1 MARASGPARWHE
13 RHLGAAG
20 REGRTRR
27 PLGRGGAMSPHE
39 ATPGQQ
45 HHASTQPAQKAH
57 GPAQPS
63 LLLMVDALP
72 PGTPI
77 GPWRVLMRVASGGYG
92 TVYIVHAKHRPRGR
106 RYALKLARQPDS
118 PWFSREAE
126 VLSLLRHPGVPR
138 FEEAGSWRPGSG
150 NHPFL
155 VMEYVEGESLYE
167 WARARNPTAREVGA
181 LLIQAAELLAFAHQR
196 GVLHRDV
203 KGDNLRVRP
212 GGRLTL
218 LDWGA
223 GWHPEAKPLTGTGQL
238 PPGTAHYLSPQ
249 LHRWRMAV
257 PSRECPRYGV
267 TDELYALGVTFHR
280 LLTDSYP
287 ALPLEGEGSEHAW
300 PNPLVPEALASLV
313 TRLLAFAPEARPSSA
328 STLASELHQVL
339 LHADATWDQPLF
351 DWATPPSDSS
361 LTTQEAPGMAGPV
374 APGQAVPLQHA
385 RLQRLDRLRSLREAR
400 ELRRRFPR
408 HVARME
414 AQDILA
420 ASTMRR
426 RQTLR
431 ALWRQ
436 GAVGFTCLLFMAWL
450 GWSLGLFSRSGVGA
464 PALPSVA
471 RAPGP
476 DQAAASGA
484 APPSPAPLP
493 PEKDTMSI
501 PLKQDPPVRGRSLS
515 RGCTLAVGAATTL
528 IACSGA
534 QVVPKP
540 QRCPTE
546 ALEAMKALKLR
557 RDAKVTIT
565 VDIRYPDR
573 LDAAMLA
580 VHDGDIVSLQEEDYR
595 GLPKGTLL
603 YGRLW
608 TGGERVMGRYTRAET
623 PDGRTY
629 PVCLVLGNDDGFW
642 PLESGSKPGAAL
654 LPRTAGYT
662 VVDAFP

>member
-1 MARASGPARWHE
+1 
-13 RHLGAAG
+13 
-20 REGRTRR
+20 
-27 PLGRGGAMSPHE
+27 MSPHE
-39 ATPGQQ
+39 ATPGEQAGPE
-45 HHASTQPAQKAH
+45 HPASTQPAQKAH
-57 GPAQPS
+57 GPARPS

-77 GPWRVLMRVASGGYG
+77 GPWRVLRRVASGGYG
-92 TVYIVHAKHRPRGR
+92 TVYVVHAKHRPHGR

-126 VLSLLRHPGVPR
+126 VLSRLRHPGVPR
-138 FEEAGSWRPGSG
+138 FVEAGAWRPGSG

-155 VMEYVEGESLYE
+155 VMELVDGESLYA

-181 LLIQAAELLAFAHQR
+181 LLIQAVELLAFAHRQ

-203 KGDNLRVRP
+203 KGDNLRVQP

-257 PSRECPRYGV
+257 PSQECPRYAV
-267 TDELYALGVTFHR
+267 ADELYALGVTFHR
-280 LLTDSYP
+280 LLTDTYP
-287 ALPLEGEGSEHAW
+287 ALPLEGEGLACAW

-313 TRLLAFAPEARPSSA
+313 IRLLAFAPEARPPSA
-328 STLASELHQVL
+328 SALASELHRVL
-339 LHADATWDQPLF
+339 AHADATWDQPLF

-361 LTTQEAPGMAGPV
+361 RTTQEAPGMAGPV
-374 APGQAVPLQHA
+374 APGQEVPLQHA
-385 RLQRLDRLRSLREAR
+385 RLQRLDRIQRLREAR
-400 ELRRRFPR
+400 ELRRRLPR

-420 ASTMRR
+420 ASTVRR

-436 GAVGFTCLLFMAWL
+436 GAVGFACVVAMAWL
-450 GWSLGLFSRSGVGA
+450 GWGLGLFSRSGGDA
-464 PALPSVA
+464 PVLPSLPSVA

-515 RGCTLAVGAATTL
+515 RGCTWAVGAATTL
-528 IACSGA
+528 IACSSA
-534 QVVPKP
+534 QVLPKP

-573 LDAAMLA
+573 LDADMIA
-580 VHDGDIVSLQEEDYR
+580 VHDGDIVSVQEEAYG

-608 TGGERVMGRYTRAET
+608 TGGERVRGRYTRAET

-629 PVCLVLGNDDGFW
+629 PVCFGLGNDDGFW
-642 PLESGSKPGAAL
+642 PLETGSKPGAAL

>member
-1 MARASGPARWHE
+1 
-13 RHLGAAG
+13 
-20 REGRTRR
+20 
-27 PLGRGGAMSPHE
+27 MSPHE
-39 ATPGQQ
+39 APPGERAGPE
-45 HHASTQPAQKAH
+45 HPASTQPAQKAH
-57 GPAQPS
+57 GPVQPS

-77 GPWRVLMRVASGGYG
+77 GPWRVLRRVASGGYG
-92 TVYIVHAKHRPRGR
+92 TVYVVHAKHHPRGT

-126 VLSLLRHPGVPR
+126 VLSRLWHPGVPR
-138 FEEAGSWRPGSG
+138 FVEAGAWRPGSG

-155 VMEYVEGESLYE
+155 VMEHVAGESLYE

-181 LLIQAAELLAFAHQR
+181 LLLQAVEILAFAHQR

-257 PSRECPRYGV
+257 PSQECPRYAV
-267 TDELYALGVTFHR
+267 ADELYALGVTFHR
-280 LLTDSYP
+280 LLTDTYP
-287 ALPLEGEGSEHAW
+287 ALPLEGEGLACAW

-313 TRLLAFAPEARPSSA
+313 IRLLAFAPEARPPSA
-328 STLASELHQVL
+328 STLASELHRVL
-339 LHADATWDQPLF
+339 PHADATWDHPLF

-361 LTTQEAPGMAGPV
+361 RTTQEAPGMVGPV
-374 APGQAVPLQHA
+374 APGQEVPLQHA
-385 RLQRLDRLRSLREAR
+385 RLQRLDRLQRLREAR
-400 ELRRRFPR
+400 ELRHRLPR

-420 ASTMRR
+420 ASTVRR

-436 GAVGFTCLLFMAWL
+436 GTVGFACVVAMACL
-450 GWSLGLFSRSGVGA
+450 GWSLGLFSNSGVDA
-464 PALPSVA
+464 PAPPSTPPVA
-471 RAPGP
+471 RVPAS

-484 APPSPAPLP
+484 ASPSPAPLP
-493 PEKDTMSI
+493 PEKDAMSI

-557 RDAKVTIT
+557 RGAKTAIT
-565 VDIRYPDR
+565 VDIRYPFR
-573 LDAAMLA
+573 PDADMLT
-580 VHDGDIVSLQEEDYR
+580 VHDGDIVSVQKEKR
-595 GLPKGTLL
+595 GDLPEGTLL

-623 PDGRTY
+623 PDGLTY
-629 PVCLVLGNDDGFW
+629 PVCFVLGNDDGFW
-642 PLESGSKPGAAL
+642 PLETGSKPGAAL

>member
-1 MARASGPARWHE
+1 
-13 RHLGAAG
+13 
-20 REGRTRR
+20 
-27 PLGRGGAMSPHE
+27 
-39 ATPGQQ
+39 
-45 HHASTQPAQKAH
+45 
-57 GPAQPS
+57 
-63 LLLMVDALP
+63 MVDALP
-72 PGTPI
+72 PGTLI
-77 GPWRVLMRVASGGYG
+77 GPWRVLQRVASGGYG
-92 TVYIVHAKHRPRGR
+92 TVYVVQAKHRPRGR

-126 VLSLLRHPGVPR
+126 VLSRLRHPGVPR
-138 FEEAGSWRPGSG
+138 FVEAGAWRPGSG

-155 VMEYVEGESLYE
+155 VMEHVDGESLYE
-167 WARARNPTAREVGA
+167 WARARNPTAREVSA
-181 LLIQAAELLAFAHQR
+181 LLIQAVEILAFAHQL

-212 GGRLTL
+212 AGRLTL

-257 PSRECPRYGV
+257 PSQECPRYGV

-287 ALPLEGEGSEHAW
+287 ALPLEGEEAERAW

-313 TRLLAFAPEARPSSA
+313 TRLLAFAPETRPPSA
-328 STLASELHQVL
+328 SALASELHQVL
-339 LHADATWDQPLF
+339 AHADATWDQPLF

-361 LTTQEAPGMAGPV
+361 RTTQASPGMAGPV
-374 APGQAVPLQHA
+374 APGQEVPLQHA
-385 RLQRLDRLRSLREAR
+385 RLQRLDRLQRLREER

-420 ASTMRR
+420 ASTVRR

-431 ALWRQ
+431 ALGRQ
-436 GAVGFTCLLFMAWL
+436 GAVGFVCVLAMVWL
-450 GWSLGLFSRSGVGA
+450 GWSLGLFSRSDVDA
-464 PALPSVA
+464 PVRPSMPSVA

-557 RDAKVTIT
+557 RDAKAAIT
-565 VDIRYPDR
+565 VDIRYPFR
-573 LDAAMLA
+573 PDAEMLA
-580 VHDGDIVSLQEEDYR
+580 VHDGDIISVQKEKR
-595 GLPKGTLL
+595 GDLPEGTLL

-629 PVCLVLGNDDGFW
+629 PVCFVLGNDDGFW
-642 PLESGSKPGAAL
+642 PLETGSKPGAAL

>member
-1 MARASGPARWHE
+1 M
-13 RHLGAAG
+13 
-20 REGRTRR
+20 
-27 PLGRGGAMSPHE
+27 
-39 ATPGQQ
+39 
-45 HHASTQPAQKAH
+45 
-57 GPAQPS
+57 
-63 LLLMVDALP
+63 
-72 PGTPI
+72 
-77 GPWRVLMRVASGGYG
+77 ASGGYG
-92 TVYIVHAKHRPRGR
+92 TVYVVQAKHRPRGR

-126 VLSLLRHPGVPR
+126 VLSRLRHPGVPR
-138 FEEAGSWRPGSG
+138 FVEAGAWRPGSG

-155 VMEYVEGESLYE
+155 VMEHVDGESLYE
-167 WARARNPTAREVGA
+167 WARARNPTAREVSA
-181 LLIQAAELLAFAHQR
+181 LLIQAVEILAFAHQH

-212 GGRLTL
+212 AGRLTL

-238 PPGTAHYLSPQ
+238 PPGTARYLSPQ

-257 PSRECPRYGV
+257 PSQECPRYGV

-287 ALPLEGEGSEHAW
+287 ALPLEGEEAERAW

-313 TRLLAFAPEARPSSA
+313 TRLLAFAPETRPPSA
-328 STLASELHQVL
+328 SALASELHQVL
-339 LHADATWDQPLF
+339 AHADATWDQPLF
-351 DWATPPSDSS
+351 DWATPPSESS
-361 LTTQEAPGMAGPV
+361 RTTQASPGMAGPV
-374 APGQAVPLQHA
+374 APGQEVPLQHA
-385 RLQRLDRLRSLREAR
+385 RLQRLDRIQRLREER

-408 HVARME
+408 HVARMD

-420 ASTMRR
+420 ASTVRR

-431 ALWRQ
+431 ALGRQ
-436 GAVGFTCLLFMAWL
+436 GAVGFVCVLAMVWL
-450 GWSLGLFSRSGVGA
+450 GWSLGLFSRSDVDT
-464 PALPSVA
+464 PVRPSMPSVA

-484 APPSPAPLP
+484 APPSPAPLQL
-493 PEKDTMSI
+493 EKDTMSI
-501 PLKQDPPVRGRSLS
+501 PLKQDPPGRGRSLS

-557 RDAKVTIT
+557 RDAKAAIT
-565 VDIRYPDR
+565 VDIRYPFR
-573 LDAAMLA
+573 PDAEMLA
-580 VHDGDIVSLQEEDYR
+580 VHDRDIVSVQKEKR
-595 GLPKGTLL
+595 GDLPEGTLL

-642 PLESGSKPGAAL
+642 PLETGSKPGAAL

>member
-1 MARASGPARWHE
+1 
-13 RHLGAAG
+13 
-20 REGRTRR
+20 
-27 PLGRGGAMSPHE
+27 MSPHE
-39 ATPGQQ
+39 ATPGEQSGPE
-45 HHASTQPAQKAH
+45 HPASTQPAQKAH
-57 GPAQPS
+57 GPVQPS

-77 GPWRVLMRVASGGYG
+77 GPWRVLRRVASGGYG
-92 TVYIVHAKHRPRGR
+92 TVYVVHAKHHPRGT

-126 VLSLLRHPGVPR
+126 VLSRLWHPGVPR
-138 FEEAGSWRPGSG
+138 FVEAGAWRPGSG

-155 VMEYVEGESLYE
+155 VMEHVAGESLYE

-181 LLIQAAELLAFAHQR
+181 LLLQAVEILAFAHQR

-257 PSRECPRYGV
+257 PSQECPRYAV
-267 TDELYALGVTFHR
+267 ADELYALGVTFHR
-280 LLTDSYP
+280 LLTDTYP
-287 ALPLEGEGSEHAW
+287 ALPLEGEGLACAW

-313 TRLLAFAPEARPSSA
+313 IRLLAFAPEARPPSA
-328 STLASELHQVL
+328 STLASELHRVL
-339 LHADATWDQPLF
+339 PHADATWDHPLF

-361 LTTQEAPGMAGPV
+361 RTTQEAPGMVGPV
-374 APGQAVPLQHA
+374 APGQEVPLQHA
-385 RLQRLDRLRSLREAR
+385 RLQRLDRLQRLREAR
-400 ELRRRFPR
+400 ELRHRLPR

-420 ASTMRR
+420 ASTVRR

-436 GAVGFTCLLFMAWL
+436 GTVGFACVVAMACL
-450 GWSLGLFSRSGVGA
+450 GWSLGLFSNSGVDA
-464 PALPSVA
+464 PAPPSTPPVA
-471 RAPGP
+471 RVPAS

-484 APPSPAPLP
+484 ASPSPAPLP
-493 PEKDTMSI
+493 PEKDAMSI

-557 RDAKVTIT
+557 RGAKTAIT
-565 VDIRYPDR
+565 VDIRYPFR
-573 LDAAMLA
+573 PDADMLT
-580 VHDGDIVSLQEEDYR
+580 VHDGDIVSVQKEKR
-595 GLPKGTLL
+595 GDLPEGTLL

-623 PDGRTY
+623 PDGLTY
-629 PVCLVLGNDDGFW
+629 PVCFVLGNDDGFW
-642 PLESGSKPGAAL
+642 PLETGSKPGAAL

>member
-1 MARASGPARWHE
+1 
-13 RHLGAAG
+13 
-20 REGRTRR
+20 
-27 PLGRGGAMSPHE
+27 MSPHE
-39 ATPGQQ
+39 APPGEQ
-45 HHASTQPAQKAH
+45 HHASTQPGKKAH
-57 GPAQPS
+57 GPARPS

-72 PGTPI
+72 PGTLI
-77 GPWRVLMRVASGGYG
+77 GPWRVLRRVASGGYG
-92 TVYIVHAKHRPRGR
+92 TVYVVQANHRPRGR

-126 VLSLLRHPGVPR
+126 VLSRLRHLGVPR
-138 FEEAGSWRPGSG
+138 LREDGAWRSGSG
-150 NHPFL
+150 NYPFL
-155 VMEYVEGESLYE
+155 VMEHVEGESLYE
-167 WARARNPTAREVGA
+167 WARARNPTAHEVSA
-181 LLIQAAELLAFAHQR
+181 LFIQAAEVLAFAHR
-196 GVLHRDV
+196 HGVLHRDV
-203 KGDNLRVRP
+203 KGDNLRVQP

-249 LHRWRMAV
+249 LHRWRMAA
-257 PSRECPRYGV
+257 PSQECPRYGEA
-267 TDELYALGVTFHR
+267 DELYALGVTFHR
-280 LLTDSYP
+280 LMTDSYP
-287 ALPLEGEGSEHAW
+287 ALLLEGEGPGHAW
-300 PNPLVPEALASLV
+300 PNPRVPEALASLV
-313 TRLLAFAPEARPSSA
+313 TRLLAFAPEARPPSA
-328 STLASELHQVL
+328 SALASELHQVL
-339 LHADATWDQPLF
+339 AHTDTTWDLPLF

-361 LTTQEAPGMAGPV
+361 CTTQEAPGMVGPV
-374 APGQAVPLQHA
+374 APGQEVPLQHA
-385 RLQRLDRLRSLREAR
+385 RLQRLDRIQRLREAR
-400 ELRRRFPR
+400 ELRRRSPR
-408 HVARME
+408 HVAWAE
-414 AQDILA
+414 AKAILA
-420 ASTMRR
+420 ASTVR
-426 RQTLR
+426 RQRTWR
-431 ALWRQ
+431 TLWRQ
-436 GAVGFTCLLFMAWL
+436 GAVGFACVLFMVWV
-450 GWSLGLFSRSGVGA
+450 GWSLGLFSRSDIDA
-464 PALPSVA
+464 PVRPSPPSVA

-493 PEKDTMSI
+493 PEKDLMSI
-501 PLKQDPPVRGRSLS
+501 PLKQDPPVRGRSLP

-528 IACSGA
+528 IACAGA

-557 RDAKVTIT
+557 RDAKAAIT

-573 LDAAMLA
+573 LDAMLMLS
-580 VHDGDIVSLQEEDYR
+580 VHDGDIVSVLEEKHG

-623 PDGRTY
+623 PDGHTY

-642 PLESGSKPGAAL
+642 PLETGSKPGAAL